1 MKKKIVTVLLVA
13 LVLTLTMACFTGC
26 FFENLSFLSGKM
38 NGESAEA
45 LDAFK
50 TELTSEDANGDLR
63 ITLSNFS
70 QINKAKGSVG
80 GYSGSAVFEFKCAE
94 NGLYIASYSADNVSV
109 ADKYE
114 YYIEKDGEFWFA
126 YAQNPSNHN
135 EWKVAAID
143 VSRIASSIAPRDT
156 FLAETRKNIFSA
168 ENYKIS
174 GDHYAY
180 DGPTLV
186 FSQEGD
192 YRLVMNVEGLFTIE
206 NGIEIKGQVEPEMSA
221 EQKAAMAQAGY
232 SLADLGFEFPFSY
245 SIYDV
250 GKTKITFPSVIN
262 SDYKAQYKA
271 AHQPQNANNDNGN
284 ENGDEKD

>member
-1 MKKKIVTVLLVA
+1 MKKIILSILTVA
-13 LVLTLTMACFTGC
+13 LVAVIAMSLGGC
-26 FFENLSFLSGKM
+26 FFENLSIISGKM
-38 NGESAEA
+38 SGESAEA

-94 NGLYIASYSADNVSV
+94 NGLYIASYSTDNVSV

-143 VSRIASSIAPRDT
+143 VSRIATSIAPRDA

-168 ENYKIS
+168 KNYKIS

-192 YRLVMNVEGLFTIE
+192 YKLVMNVEGLFTIE
-206 NGIEIKGQVEPEMSA
+206 NGIEIKGKVEPEMSA
-221 EQKAAMAQAGY
+221 EQKDAMAQAGY

-271 AHQPQNANNDNGN
+271 AHQQQNGNNDNGN
-284 ENGDEKD
+284 HDAGGEED

>member
-1 MKKKIVTVLLVA
+1 MKKRIVTITLIA
-13 LVLTLTMACFTGC
+13 LVVVIAMSLGGC
-26 FFENLSFLSGKM
+26 FFENLSIISGKM
-38 NGESAEA
+38 SGESADA
-45 LDAFK
+45 LDAFN

-70 QINKAKGSVG
+70 QINKARGSVG

-94 NGLYIASYSADNVSV
+94 NGLYIASYSTDNVSV

-143 VSRIASSIAPRDT
+143 VSRIATSIAPRDT

-186 FSQEGD
+186 FSQEDD
-192 YRLVMNVEGLFTIE
+192 YKLVMNVEGLFTIE

-221 EQKAAMAQAGY
+221 EQKAEMAQAGY

-250 GKTKITFPSVIN
+250 GSTKITFPSVIN

-271 AHQPQNANNDNGN
+271 AHQPQNGNNDNGK
-284 ENGDEKD
+284 EDSGEED

>member
-1 MKKKIVTVLLVA
+1 MKKRIVTITLIA
-13 LVLTLTMACFTGC
+13 LVVVIAMSLGGC
-26 FFENLSFLSGKM
+26 FFENLSIISGKM
-38 NGESAEA
+38 SGESADA
-45 LDAFK
+45 LDAFN

-70 QINKAKGSVG
+70 QINKARGSVG

-94 NGLYIASYSADNVSV
+94 NGLYIASYSTDNVSV

-143 VSRIASSIAPRDT
+143 VSRIATSIAPRDT

-168 ENYKIS
+168 KNYKIS

-186 FSQEGD
+186 FSQEDD
-192 YRLVMNVEGLFTIE
+192 YKLVMNVEGLFTIE

-221 EQKAAMAQAGY
+221 EQKAEMAQAGY

-250 GKTKITFPSVIN
+250 GSTKITFPSVIN

-271 AHQPQNANNDNGN
+271 AHQPQNGNNDNGN
-284 ENGDEKD
+284 EDSGEED